1 MAIKTQPGQIPQN
14 PGVYFFK
21 DNRGKIL
28 YIGKAANLK
37 ARLASYLREIRFPDG
52 SRTSLKLNSL
62 LKEAVKLD
70 WKILNSEVEALIK
83 EAELIKKYRPKYNV
97 LMRDDKN
104 YFYVGF
110 TKEKYPK
117 IFLTHQPGEN
127 AGYIG
132 PFTEGGSLRTVLKT
146 LRRTFPYCTC
156 KSPHKKPCLN
166 AKIGRCLGF
175 CCLQDQRKLTQ
186 PFDSFSPAQRRAPR
200 VAGPFRS
207 DQESD
212 TMPKSPQNPPK
223 DSLVFS
229 SSPLLT
235 KERGW
240 GEVYDKNITS
250 IKKILS
256 GKNQKLAR
264 ELKIEMQKLAKAQ
277 KYEEA
282 GKVRDQIW
290 ALDKIFEHRVVIKQ
304 DLPSEN
310 LKAISALEAIL
321 GAKDINRI
329 EAYDIANIGGKFAYG
344 SMAVFEN
351 GKINKEEYR
360 IFKIKTVH
368 QSDDPAMLREVLTRR
383 LRHLEW
389 TLPQV
394 IIIDGGKPQIS
405 ASLQVQKTAFKNRL
419 ALPRNKSELN
429 SAARVHTYDFSLPFS
444 EPKLIALTKNKKH
457 VGDHIFIG
465 GEKNPIVLAGLPP
478 PLKNLILNLDSEAH
492 RFAISYYRKLHRKS
506 LSPNQ

>member
-186 PFDSFSPAQRRAPR
+186 PF
-200 VAGPFRS
+200 
-207 DQESD
+207 
-212 TMPKSPQNPPK
+212 
-223 DSLVFS
+223 
-229 SSPLLT
+229 
-235 KERGW
+235 
-240 GEVYDKNITS
+240 EVYDKNITS

-478 PLKNLILNLDSEAH
+478 PLKSLILNLDSEAH